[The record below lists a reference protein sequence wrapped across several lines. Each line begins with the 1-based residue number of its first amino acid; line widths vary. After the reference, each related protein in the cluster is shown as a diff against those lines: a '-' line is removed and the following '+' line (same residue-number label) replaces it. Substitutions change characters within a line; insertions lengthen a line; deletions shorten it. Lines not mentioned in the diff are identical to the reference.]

1 MNALPRSLVSTQT
14 DEEFYARWPRSPAS
28 WEAME
33 VGKRYSFEE
42 QGRWTAD
49 ICIQCH
55 ICGRREFRRDG
66 GMMHTCFGPSG
77 AIEEVDVCK
86 EKCYAALLKRLR
98 ENASGKA
105 LVIETP
111 RDYLGAK
118 LDDFKGLDLPVKER
132 LTAKERKYLEDW
144 PRKEKFLFIQ
154 AAPGRGKTRMC
165 WALVLAAAQHGQRAQ
180 VESALG
186 LRSRWEDSAFGS
198 KDKVEAA
205 MMRTKL
211 LVLDEFASADKRF
224 GWSEFVLRL
233 LSHRLEN
240 QLATIVSAKETLQ
253 SALQCFE
260 PASAPSIVS
269 RLQTFKSVVLLGP
282 DRREPAK

>member
-105 LVIETP
+105 LVIDVP
-111 RDYLGAK
+111 AMYVDAK
-118 LDDFKGLDLPVKER
+118 IEDFHGMDFPVKDR
-132 LTAKERKYLEDW
+132 LSAKARGILQDW
-144 PRKEKFLFIQ
+144 PRKEKMIFIQ

-165 WALVLAAAQHGQRAQ
+165 WAVALACAQRGVRVQ
-180 VESALG
+180 VENALS
-186 LRSRWEDSAFGS
+186 LRTRWFIASTRDKVEEAMMRSRW
-198 KDKVEAA
+198 
-205 MMRTKL
+205 L
-211 LVLDEFASADKRF
+211 IIDEFASADMRF

-233 LSHRLEN
+233 LSYRSEHE
-240 QLATIVSAKETLQ
+240 LATIVSAKETLQ

-282 DRREPAK
+282 DRREGAK